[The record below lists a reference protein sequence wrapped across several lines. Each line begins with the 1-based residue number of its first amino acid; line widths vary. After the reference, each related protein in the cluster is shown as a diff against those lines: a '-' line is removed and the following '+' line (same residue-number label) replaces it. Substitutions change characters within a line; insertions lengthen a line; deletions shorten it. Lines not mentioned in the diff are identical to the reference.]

1 MWLVI
6 GTLVVLALLAL
17 VLKVMERRAS
27 KDRYAVEDLSAIAH
41 RQRGPNGP
49 YGGGGAVDG
58 GWGGAGDGGGG
69 GW

>member
-1 MWLVI
+1 MWLMI

-27 KDRYAVEDLSAIAH
+27 KDLYGVEDLSAIAH

-49 YGGGGAVDG
+49 YGGGG
-58 GWGGAGDGGGG
+58 GGAGDGGGG